1 MHPIR
6 EDFLTFGSPLI
17 ETPEINE
24 VVDTLSSGWLGT
36 GPKVAKF
43 EEMFRQYIGAD
54 HALAVSSCTAG
65 LHLSMLAAGV
75 GPGDEVI
82 TSPMT
87 FVATVNAIIHSGAK
101 PVLIDCERETA
112 LIDPQRIEDAVTP
125 RTRAIVPV
133 HMYGRPCN
141 MAAIMDIAER
151 RNLIVIEDA
160 AHAIESV
167 YKGDKVGNISH
178 LTCFSFYV
186 TKNVVTGEGGM
197 VTTNNPDFADKIKV
211 YGLHGLSKDAW
222 KRFSDD
228 GYKHYEVV
236 YPGFKYNM
244 MDIQAAIGLHQLPRI
259 NKWLERRN
267 EIWQYYNEAFA
278 GLPVTLPAPDEPD
291 MVHARHLYTLLIDQG
306 RCGITRDQF
315 MQQLHQHNIG
325 TGVHYVG
332 VHLHP
337 YYRQRFGHSPED
349 FPNATWISERT
360 VSIPLSPKLVDSDIE
375 NVIESVRKVLSHS
388 CEPLKPAALS

>member
-1 MHPIR
+1 MQPLR
-6 EDFLTFGSPLI
+6 DDYLTFGSPLI

-24 VVDTLSSGWLGT
+24 VVDTLRSGWLGT

-65 LHLSMLAAGV
+65 LHLSMLAAGL

-87 FVATVNAIIHSGAK
+87 FAATVNAIIHSGAK
-101 PVLIDCERETA
+101 PVLVDCERETA
-112 LIDPQRIEDAVTP
+112 LIDPQKIEDAVTP

-141 MAAIMDIAER
+141 MTAIMDIAER

-167 YKGDKVGNISH
+167 YKGQKVGNISH
-178 LTCFSFYV
+178 LACFSFYI

-211 YGLHGLSKDAW
+211 YGLHGMSGDAW

-267 EIWQYYNEAFA
+267 EIWQNYNEAFA
-278 GLPVTLPAPDEPD
+278 GLPVTLPAPDESD
-291 MVHARHLYTLLIDQG
+291 TVHARHLYTLLIDQG
-306 RCGITRDQF
+306 RCGSTRDQF
-315 MQQLHQHNIG
+315 MQQLHQNNIG
-325 TGVHYVG
+325 TGVHYIG

-337 YYRQRFGHSPED
+337 YYRQRFGYVPED

-360 VSIPLSPKLVDSDIE
+360 VSIPLS
-375 NVIESVRKVLSHS
+375 
-388 CEPLKPAALS
+388 AALSDVDIEDVVAATKSIFS